1 MANKSFNFYQFLEEN
16 GYEKEVIRER
26 SGETFATNYQKN
38 IAPETWNAI
47 TIHKNKTFSA
57 AGPVSGLVYKEQIQ
71 PSTIEEA
78 KAIVDL
84 IEKV

>member
-1 MANKSFNFYQFLEEN
+1 MENKSFNFYQFLEEN

-57 AGPVSGLVYKEQIQ
+57 AGPSCGLVYKEQIQ
-71 PSTIEEA
+71 PQTYEEA
-78 KAIVDL
+78 KAIIDL

>member
-1 MANKSFNFYQFLEEN
+1 MANKSFNFYQFLDEN

-47 TIHKNKTFSA
+47 IIHKNKTFSA
-57 AGPVSGLVYKEQIQ
+57 ASPVCGLIYKEKEQ

-78 KAIVDL
+78 QAIIDL

>member
-1 MANKSFNFYQFLEEN
+1 MGNKEFNFYQFLASR

-26 SGETFATNYQKN
+26 SGVTFATNYQKN

-47 TIHKNKTFSA
+47 TFHKNKTFSA
-57 AGPVSGLVYKEQIQ
+57 ASPSAGLLYREQIQ
-71 PSTIEEA
+71 PQTLEDAEEILS
-78 KAIVDL
+78 K